1 MLAAVA
7 VATACLVVPAAASA
21 TTVVTPDASGH
32 LTITGGAEVNAVALR
47 NGGVDPFQ
55 LYIAAE
61 APTDFPD
68 PDGLQL
74 AGSGLGCVD
83 GSPVLIVC
91 DSTAV
96 TGIDLALG
104 DGRDLIDA
112 SELSHLGGTITAD
125 LGAGDDVFTGGP
137 LPEQV
142 RDGRGTD
149 VVGADTIVQADV
161 SDPATMDAG
170 DVLDGAVSYA
180 SRHHDTGVTVTLDD
194 TADDGAPGEQDRVRG
209 SVSGT
214 PYADVLTGSAGADTI
229 DGRGGDDV
237 IDGGAGDDTLL
248 GGTGG
253 DTITGGDGIDTV
265 TADPAGTAGDDVVH
279 VEDAQPDGAV
289 SCGRGNDAVSADLEE
304 VDGQVEPLHSSVPD
318 VGCESITRL
327 IVDRT
332 APVLTFTQTPPAS
345 TEATTAL
352 FGWNTDDSTATETC
366 TLDGA
371 AVTCVNYTARLTG
384 LTPGNHTFA
393 VRAQD
398 PAGNVGGTSYT
409 WTISVPAATPE
420 PATVET
426 PTSTRM
432 PTAPAATP
440 GAPVLAAAKFI
451 RPAGGRVR
459 LEARDKL
466 TLRFTCV
473 SVCAG
478 QALQIRAG
486 TYRLPVSVNASS
498 GRAKVRV
505 TVPKRLVTA
514 IRRAGKR
521 GLKAALTTAKGTPVA
536 TLRMYRQ
543 S

>member
-7 VATACLVVPAAASA
+7 VATACLVVPAAAGA
-21 TTVVTPDASGH
+21 TTVVTPDAGGR
-32 LTITGGAEVNAVALR
+32 LTVTGGGEVNAIALR

-96 TGIDLALG
+96 TGIDLNLG
-104 DGRDLIDA
+104 AGRDLVDA
-112 SELSHLGGTITAD
+112 SGLSHLGGAITAD

-149 VVGADTIVQADV
+149 VVSADTIVQADV
-161 SDPATMDAG
+161 SDPASMDAG
-170 DVLDGAVSYA
+170 DVLDGTVSYA
-180 SRHHDTGVTVTLDD
+180 SRHHDTGVAVTLDD
-194 TADDGAPGEQDRVRG
+194 TADDGAPGEHDRVRG

-253 DTITGGDGIDTV
+253 DTITGGDGNDSV
-265 TADPAGTAGDDVVH
+265 TADPAGTTGDDIVH
-279 VEDAQPDGAV
+279 VEDAQADGAV
-289 SCGRGNDAVSADLEE
+289 TCGRGSDAVSADLEE
-304 VDGQVEPLHSSVPD
+304 IDGQVEPLHSSVPD
-318 VGCESITRL
+318 VGCESVTRL

-332 APVLTFTQTPPAS
+332 APVLTLTQTPPAS
-345 TEATTAL
+345 TESTTAL
-352 FGWNTDDSTATETC
+352 FGWNTDDATATETC
-366 TLDGA
+366 TLDGTA
-371 AVTCVNYTARLTG
+371 ATCVNYTARLTG
-384 LTPGNHTFA
+384 LSPGTHTFA

-409 WTISVPAATPE
+409 WTITTPAAGAE
-420 PATVET
+420 PAPVAT
-426 PTSTRM
+426 PTST
-432 PTAPAATP
+432 PATP
-440 GAPVLAAAKFI
+440 VITRPAPVLAAPKFV
-451 RPAGGRVR
+451 RPAGGRLR
-459 LEARDKL
+459 LEARNRL
-466 TLRFTCV
+466 TLRFTCA
-473 SVCAG
+473 SVCSG
-478 QALQIRAG
+478 QALQVRAG
-486 TYRLPVSVNASS
+486 RYRLPVTVSASAGS
-498 GRAKVRV
+498 AKVRV
-505 TVPKRLVTA
+505 TVPKRLATA

-521 GLKAALTTAKGTPVA
+521 GMRAALTTAKGTPVA
-536 TLRMYRQ
+536 TLRMYR
-543 S
+543 